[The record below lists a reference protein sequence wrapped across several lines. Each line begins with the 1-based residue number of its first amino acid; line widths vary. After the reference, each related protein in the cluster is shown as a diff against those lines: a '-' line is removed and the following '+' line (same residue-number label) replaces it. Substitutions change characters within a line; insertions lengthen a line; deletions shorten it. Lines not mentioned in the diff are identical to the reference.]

1 MPFPGR
7 STPKDPWPE
16 DQEENSAF
24 RTDED
29 KLHDWRLLELIRA
42 HTRFKEPIEMDD
54 VKHLDRIADSMADLH
69 TACRALERGCD
80 PSRAADI
87 FT

>member
-16 DQEENSAF
+16 EPA
-24 RTDED
+24 DEAPID
-29 KLHDWRLLELIRA
+29 HEGKKLHDWRLLELIRA
-42 HTRFKEPIEMDD
+42 HTRFREPIEMDD
-54 VKHLDRIADSMADLH
+54 VKHLDRIAGSMADLH